1 MNRLKFSLIF
11 IFIVFFS
18 NVKAQLSIDILQ
30 VLNNSSRITY
40 VGINYQPDYY
50 LYQPDFDRIERGLA
64 IRTQMYEAAFKIV
77 SHEYRKVQDL
87 KLINVNNSNRLKS
100 HQESVKLWAEQNL
113 SKYDLSQVE
122 NKNNVLNYITAVYK
136 DKSIMNEL
144 RILKFINDLY
154 LSIIINEDKTSN
166 GCLNQWYKEIENFT
180 EELKYYTEYQLS
192 QDPGFLY
199 KEYLRKKNDE
209 IIKKRE
215 ITLKETIFKYNSL
228 TSFKN
233 IQDGWIDAVWVSITK
248 LPIGIENQSTYN
260 IGKGKI
266 YVSKNK
272 ITMLIKKDGSVM
284 NIENSSLIKQQK
296 ADVIL
301 PIDMCDKSV
310 KMIPNTFYIF

>member
-1 MNRLKFSLIF
+1 MNRLKFSLAFVF
-11 IFIVFFS
+11 IIFFS
-18 NVKAQLSIDILQ
+18 IAKAQLSIDIIK
-30 VLNNSSRITY
+30 VLNNSSSITY

-50 LYQPDFDRIERGLA
+50 LYQPDFDRIARGLA
-64 IRTQMYEAAFKIV
+64 IRTEMYEAAFKIV

-87 KLINVNNSNRLKS
+87 KLININNTNRLKS

-113 SKYDLSQVE
+113 SKFDLSQIE
-122 NKNNVLNYITAVYK
+122 NKNNVLNYITAIYK

-144 RILKFINDLY
+144 RILKYINDLY
-154 LSIIINEDKTSN
+154 LSIIINEDKTN
-166 GCLNQWYKEIENFT
+166 DGCRMRWYGEIQSFT

-192 QDPGFLY
+192 QEPGSLY
-199 KEYLRKKNDE
+199 MEYLRKKTDE
-209 IIKKRE
+209 IIKKRD
-215 ITLKETIFKYNSL
+215 ISLVETISKYSL
-228 TSFKN
+228 LKSFKN
-233 IQDGWIDAVWVSITK
+233 IQDGWIDAVWVSISK
-248 LPIGIENQSTYN
+248 LPIGLENQSAYN
-260 IGKGKI
+260 VGKGKV

-272 ITMLIKKDGSVM
+272 ITMLIKKDGSIM